1 MTKRPVKTKS
11 NILPNLIDKYSP
23 DCIFNADESG
33 LYYKALPNTT
43 FFNKGDQPKGWKSQK
58 SRLTILFI
66 CSSTGSYKRVFC
78 IGKPKKPRCFKNKNI
93 PVTYFSNKNSWMT
106 VTTWNEILAILDSDM
121 VKNNKKIIL
130 FIDNASCHKVTIN
143 LSNIEI
149 QFLPPNTTAVI
160 QHYSRF

>member
-1 MTKRPVKTKS
+1 ME
-11 NILPNLIDKYSP
+11 
-23 DCIFNADESG
+23 NAKIS
-33 LYYKALPNTT
+33 LNH
-43 FFNKGDQPKGWKSQK
+43 
-58 SRLTILFI
+58 I

-106 VTTWNEILAILDSDM
+106 VTTWNEILALLDSDM
-121 VKNNKKIIL
+121 IKNNKKIIL
-130 FIDNASCHKVTIN
+130 FIDNASCDKLTIN